1 MNRILA
7 LLTMLLA
14 TACATP
20 PSPSDILGS
29 LPGAYVTPTPPIDPE
44 LSPFLVNVMLNDQGP
59 FLMMVDTGSS
69 RTALFDSAAQELGIS
84 MSAETTVLVRG
95 LDSIVERPV
104 FKGIDL
110 DLGPFRFDDIDLVG
124 LPDRVPPNFQGI
136 IGADVLRDLVMVYDA
151 DKQAMIFIRNEDVP
165 ANTFRRWGEAEL
177 IPPPSGN
184 ETYGLAFVE
193 ASIGTRRV
201 TALIDSGSAL
211 SVSNWDTALFSIQ
224 VRILRNQLRRQ
235 WQLDGANGPFRPRA
249 LVTLETLRIGTFVWQ
264 DPQFLLSDL
273 TTLDILGA
281 DTEPFMIIGVDL
293 LANQS
298 FAFDLAGER
307 MWFEPS
313 GALRSGNGL
322 TTVYVP
328 LGAR

>member
-1 MNRILA
+1 MTRILA
-7 LLTMLLA
+7 LFALLLA
-14 TACATP
+14 AACATP
-20 PSPSDILGS
+20 PSPSETLS
-29 LPGAYVTPTPPIDPE
+29 TLPGAYVTPTPPIDPE
-44 LSPFLVNVMLNDQGP
+44 FSPFLVNVMLNGEGP
-59 FLMMVDTGSS
+59 FLMLVDTGSS
-69 RTALFDSAAQELGIS
+69 RTALFDTAAEALGIS
-84 MSAETTVLVRG
+84 TSAETTVLVRG
-95 LDSIVERPV
+95 LNSIVERPV
-104 FKGIDL
+104 FKGVDL
-110 DLGPFRFDDIDLVG
+110 DLGPFHFEDIDLVG
-124 LPDRVPPNFQGI
+124 LPDREPPRFQGI

-151 DKQAMIFIRNEDVP
+151 EQQAMIFIRNEDVP
-165 ANTFRRWGEAEL
+165 PNTFRRWGEADL
-177 IPPPSGN
+177 IAPPSGN

-193 ASIGTRRV
+193 ANIGSRKV

-224 VRILRNQLRRQ
+224 VRILRNVLRRQ

-249 LVTLETLRIGTFVWQ
+249 LVTLETMRIGTFVWQ

-293 LANQS
+293 LGNQS

-307 MWFEPS
+307 LWFEPS
-313 GALRSGNGL
+313 GALRRGDGL